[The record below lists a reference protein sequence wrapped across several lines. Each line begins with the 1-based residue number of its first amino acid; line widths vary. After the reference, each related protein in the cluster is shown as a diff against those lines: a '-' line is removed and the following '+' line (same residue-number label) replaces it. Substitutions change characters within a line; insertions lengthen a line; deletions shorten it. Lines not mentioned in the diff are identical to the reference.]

1 MIQAV
6 PGATDLPV
14 SGHAASAVGRS
25 RRYSGMTASQR
36 WGSRGTY
43 VRGTSVEDPIAAKP
57 NRARRVIAL
66 VARPVGQVLR
76 RAESLGSTPAQSEK
90 IILLSWS
97 AAGTRGDAA
106 TTLPTPLHTVGAARA
121 RIRHAGHA

>member
-43 VRGTSVEDPIAAKP
+43 VRG
-57 NRARRVIAL
+57 RAWKIQSLRSRT
-66 VARPVGQVLR
+66 GQD
-76 RAESLGSTPAQSEK
+76 G
-90 IILLSWS
+90 
-97 AAGTRGDAA
+97 
-106 TTLPTPLHTVGAARA
+106 
-121 RIRHAGHA
+121 